1 MEEIPMKLINYLI
14 IVAVIA
20 FSLPVVSFS
29 AHHTGGGGCTMSS
42 WEMTELDADN
52 DGEISFEEYT
62 APHTEKLRSG
72 FDMIDSN
79 GDGVVSELEWDE
91 LLDAHGVKKYQ

>member
-1 MEEIPMKLINYLI
+1 MNLKCLLI
-14 IVAVIA
+14 ILALAAFALPAVPFA
-20 FSLPVVSFS
+20 
-29 AHHTGGGGCTMSS
+29 AHHGGSHGCTMSS
-42 WEMTELDADN
+42 WDMTELDADQ

-62 APHTEKLRSG
+62 APHTEKIRSG

-91 LLDAHGVKKYQ
+91 LLDAHGVKKDQ